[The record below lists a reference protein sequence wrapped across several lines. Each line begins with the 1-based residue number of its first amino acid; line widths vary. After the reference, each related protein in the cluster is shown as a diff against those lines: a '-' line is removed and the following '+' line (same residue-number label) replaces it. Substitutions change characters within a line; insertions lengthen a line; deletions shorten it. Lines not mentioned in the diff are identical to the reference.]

1 MNHPLYPWVDP
12 RNRRGTGHCR
22 RRPGLPV
29 SSALLL
35 AGSLAMACCFPCWHA
50 SLLPR
55 RVCVFPLGFVFLCY
69 GELRGEM
76 PESSTQA
83 VELGTFFFFYFYLF
97 LPFSFHAKSNTVRNT
112 AGDEKQHKRVRKE
125 REREKETEET
135 VRRVFDKA
143 KRSLSLY
150 T

>member
-1 MNHPLYPWVDP
+1 
-12 RNRRGTGHCR
+12 
-22 RRPGLPV
+22 
-29 SSALLL
+29 
-35 AGSLAMACCFPCWHA
+35 
-50 SLLPR
+50 
-55 RVCVFPLGFVFLCY
+55 
-69 GELRGEM
+69 M